1 MWDLRSGDDGRL
13 GKKYFGG
20 ASETYPAVL
29 LIYRDT
35 YLGFRLGCPEL
46 EWLLVGEHDV
56 DAEFEELF
64 CTELISGPV
73 RTFFRIISIPPQH
86 SR

>member
-1 MWDLRSGDDGRL
+1 M
-13 GKKYFGG
+13 
-20 ASETYPAVL
+20 
-29 LIYRDT
+29 
-35 YLGFRLGCPEL
+35 
-46 EWLLVGEHDV
+46 LLVGEHDF